1 MWNHFKPLIF
11 AFGRDALRLT
21 PFTLCVAAMSD
32 PRLSHAAGRFKPV
45 TIIDASSGALVG
57 MTGLLGQIIS
67 SGTTRLATGRGKAE
81 RVLQDNDR
89 HAGGGNA
96 RLATLLQRR
105 RPCIVPASKIATV
118 ERVNAATMHRA
129 AEYKDNAQECRE
141 LAKRMLRRDDSDALE
156 RIAQIWERLA
166 KLPERQPEPESELPI
181 TR

>member
-11 AFGRDALRLT
+11 DFRARRITTHPVHSLCCCDERPALE
-21 PFTLCVAAMSD
+21 
-32 PRLSHAAGRFKPV
+32 PRGGPLQAGHDHRREQWCACWHDRPAWP
-45 TIIDASSGALVG
+45 DHQL
-57 MTGLLGQIIS
+57 
-67 SGTTRLATGRGKAE
+67 GTTRLATGRGKAE
-81 RVLQDNDR
+81 RVLQDNR

-141 LAKRMLRRDDSDALE
+141 LAKRMLRRGDSDALE